1 MSRKGREK
9 IENDS
14 WISSDEICYCRLIV
28 THCANETEEHKI
40 LL

>member
-1 MSRKGREK
+1 MSRKRREK

-14 WISSDEICYCRLIV
+14 WISSDQIHYRRIV
-28 THCANETEEHKI
+28 RRRANEAEEHKT

>member
-14 WISSDEICYCRLIV
+14 WISSDQIRYRRLIV
-28 THCANETEEHKI
+28 THCANEAEEHNT

>member
-14 WISSDEICYCRLIV
+14 WISSDQIRYRHLIV
-28 THCANETEEHKI
+28 THSVNEAEEHKT